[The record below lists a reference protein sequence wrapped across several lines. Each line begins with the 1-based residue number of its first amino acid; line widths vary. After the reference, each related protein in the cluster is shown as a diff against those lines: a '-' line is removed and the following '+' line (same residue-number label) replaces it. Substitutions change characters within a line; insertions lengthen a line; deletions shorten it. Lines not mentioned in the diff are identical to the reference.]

1 MTTEPHHTP
10 APRPGENVEVVA
22 TQTQDGAFE
31 IQVTRNPTTGSLQPA
46 PLSSGSANL
55 GSTAGH
61 SAVVSSTPSPSG
73 AWKGVAAAAV
83 VAIGVAG
90 VGFAL
95 VSSPPPP
102 PVEEVVAAPD
112 NEPAPESTREQ
123 RRFTV
128 YQGGVYQPQQAAP
141 RAATVNF
148 GSIEDEP
155 DTTDGEASGR
165 IDEQIELVM
174 PDAPA
179 VEGEIP
185 LIPSDEAPAEV
196 PENQLPDEVVE
207 QLREVPVVE

>member
-1 MTTEPHHTP
+1 MTTDPHHTP
-10 APRPGENVEVVA
+10 ASRAGENVEVVA

-31 IQVTRNPTTGSLQPA
+31 IQVTRNPTTGSLPPA
-46 PLSSGSANL
+46 PVNAGAANL

-61 SAVVSSTPSPSG
+61 TSVAASPSAG
-73 AWKGVAAAAV
+73 AWKGIVAAAV
-83 VAIGVAG
+83 VAIGLAG

-112 NEPAPESTREQ
+112 EEPAPESTREQ

-128 YQGGVYQPQQAAP
+128 YQGGVYQPQQPLP

-148 GSIEDEP
+148 GSIQYEP

-165 IDEQIELVM
+165 IDEQTELVM
-174 PDAPA
+174 PDEPA
-179 VEGEIP
+179 LEGEIP
-185 LIPSDEAPAEV
+185 LIPSNEDLNEAPQD
-196 PENQLPDEVVE
+196 QLPEEVVE
-207 QLREVPVVE
+207 QLREVPVEE